1 MKFYSISFRMLDK
14 IINNSENYTLSLL
27 KVEMPLDIVI
37 IGSCLYLIIF
47 LFGIIGNLIII
58 CVLTKG

>member
-1 MKFYSISFRMLDK
+1 MLDK
-14 IINNSENYTLSLL
+14 IINNSENYTFSLL